1 MSGGNGSLLFY
12 YLYKKNMIKNVLPFF
27 LDGGI
32 LSIDTDDGGI
42 QAWNGKSS
50 FVEITGQDDITFTV
64 GNTDIHGKPVKHGVM
79 LVITKLTEDGA
90 VTVNPTSDFS
100 SQDETIELS
109 AEKDSVLLLFK
120 GPSASNKYGE
130 WVVLSKFQADLEA
143 LNLSNYALLTG
154 ADFTGDVTVSGNV
167 GFNGAVAQGKAT
179 FVENAAGTDAAKI
192 DAIRDVLVSYGMME
206 AS

>member
-1 MSGGNGSLLFY
+1 
-12 YLYKKNMIKNVLPFF
+12 MIKNVLPFF

-32 LSIDTDDGGI
+32 LSIDTEVGVL

-64 GNTDIHGKPVKHGVM
+64 GNTDVHGKPVKHGIM
-79 LVITKLTEDGA
+79 LVITKLTEDGS

-100 SQDETIELS
+100 IQDATIELS

-130 WVVLSKFQADLEA
+130 WVVLSKFQADLQA

-154 ADFTGDVTVSGNV
+154 ADFTGDVTVDGNV
-167 GFNGAVAQGKAT
+167 GFNGADAQGKAA
-179 FVENAAGTDAAKI
+179 FVANATGADAAAI
-192 DAIRDVLVSYGMME
+192 NAIRDVLVSYGMM
-206 AS
+206 ATS